1 MTAMEKALPCR
12 IDTDKGALQLQR
24 ERGISFRR
32 IGLLLGGLLLLPVL
46 LLIAL
51 RNWNALFVYLIV
63 LGFLL
68 PVLLLPAL
76 LFWLARRRQ
85 DKQFDQHFICGPQKL
100 VCVKNGKPVS
110 ATPYTD
116 IWLGSD
122 TLLLRDK
129 PHPLYIGQGKSRIPL
144 WLVHDVQR
152 EIGRR
157 IPPTQ
162 FFASD
167 YDMGRALLGRRPLL
181 GLRLILARFTVVA
194 VVLLVLG
201 LKLFS
206 FLDHLHVFSLW
217 KIFHP
222 R

>member
-1 MTAMEKALPCR
+1 MEKAVPCR
-12 IDTDKGALQLQR
+12 IDTEKDRLLLQR
-24 ERGISFRR
+24 EQLSQSLRR
-32 IGLLLGGLLLLPVL
+32 IGLLLSVLILLPLLVLIAFRNWTAVFVIVIVLALLGLFLLLP
-46 LLIAL
+46 
-51 RNWNALFVYLIV
+51 
-63 LGFLL
+63 G
-68 PVLLLPAL
+68 L

-85 DKQFDQHFICGPQKL
+85 DKQFDQHFICGPLKL
-100 VCVKNGKPVS
+100 VHVKNGKPVS
-110 ATPYTD
+110 ATPYSD

-122 TLLLRDK
+122 TLLLRGK
-129 PHPLYIGQGKSRIPL
+129 TYPLYIGYGKNRTPF
-144 WLVHDVQR
+144 WTVHDVQR

-157 IPPTQ
+157 IPPAQ

-167 YDMGRALLGRRPLL
+167 YEMGRALLGRRPLL

-206 FLDHLHVFSLW
+206 FLEHLHVFSLW